1 MENRRIL
8 LIALIGVILFLLYQN
23 WQVDYAKP
31 PAPAAPQAAAQ
42 NAPAPG
48 AATAEAAA
56 SGASAASTGVPPT
69 QARVRVQTDRFVAQ
83 IALAGGE
90 LRHLELSDYAV
101 DKQHPQDKLALL
113 DESDGQQSLLS
124 GVSTKD
130 KVLTGGEQNFTAPQS
145 EYALADGSDSLDV
158 PLEFTSPDGYT
169 MRKVYHFKRGSY
181 EIGLTQTLVNHSGH
195 ELSVGDYARLQ
206 GSPPPPPAGPS
217 FIRTASGFAG
227 LGIYEQKEGG
237 GYRFK
242 KVSFKDLDKHPYEPP
257 QQTGGWLAML
267 QHYFVVAVIA
277 PQDGSASFSGKH
289 IADSQLYQGQYVGAL
304 ASVADG
310 ASHDYQLRLYVGP
323 ATHDS
328 LEAVGERFELIEDYG
343 LLAPI
348 AKPLLWVLKSYHG
361 LTGNWGWSIILLTC
375 TVRLIFFPLS
385 AAQYRSMA
393 KMRKFTPR
401 IQALRERYAD
411 DRERLN
417 KEMMELYRKEGFN
430 PLAGCWPLLVQMP
443 VFIALYWVLNQSVE
457 LRQASFIFWM
467 QDLSAKDPYYIMPV
481 LYGASMWVQQRL
493 SGQAATM
500 DPAQQ
505 RVMNVMPIA
514 LTVLFLTFPVG
525 LVLYWFV
532 SNMINIGQQQVIT
545 RQLEKAGLGKKSEA
559 KS

>member
-8 LIALIGVILFLLYQN
+8 LIALICVILFQLYQN
-23 WQVDYAKP
+23 WQADYGKP
-31 PAPAAPQAAAQ
+31 PPPAAQ
-42 NAPAPG
+42 NG
-48 AATAEAAA
+48 AQNTAQGTVQAEAVAA
-56 SGASAASTGVPPT
+56 GATGVSSGVPVT
-69 QARVRVQTDRFVAQ
+69 QAQVRVQTDRFVAQ

-90 LRHLELSDYAV
+90 LRHLELSDFAV

-113 DESDGQQSLLS
+113 DEGDGQQSLLS

-130 KVLTGGEQNFTAPQS
+130 KVLTGNQQSFTAPQS
-145 EYALADGSDSLDV
+145 DYALAEGSDSLDV
-158 PLEFTSPDGYT
+158 PLEYTSPDGYT
-169 MRKVYHFKRGSY
+169 VRKVYHFKRGSY

-217 FIRTASGFAG
+217 FIRSSAGFAG
-227 LGIYEQKEGG
+227 LGVYEQKEGG

-242 KVSFKDLDKHPYEPP
+242 KVSFKDLEKHPYESH
-257 QQTGGWLAML
+257 QTGGWLAML
-267 QHYFVVAVIA
+267 QHYFVVAVIV
-277 PQDGSASFSGKH
+277 PQDLSASFSGKH

-304 ASVADG
+304 APVADG
-310 ASHDYQLRLYVGP
+310 ASHDYALRFYVGP
-323 ATHDS
+323 ASHSS
-328 LEAVGERFELIEDYG
+328 LMAVGDRFELIEDYG

-348 AKPLLWVLKSYHG
+348 AKPLLWVLKAYHG
-361 LTGNWGWSIILLTC
+361 MTGNWGWAIVLLTC
-375 TVRLIFFPLS
+375 TVRLLFFPLS

-393 KMRKFTPR
+393 KMRKFQPR
-401 IQALRERYAD
+401 IQTLRERYAD

-430 PLAGCWPLLVQMP
+430 PLAGCWPMLVQMP

-457 LRQASFIFWM
+457 LRQAPFIFWM
-467 QDLSAKDPYYIMPV
+467 QDLSAKDPIYIMPV
-481 LYGASMWVQQRL
+481 LYGISMWVQQRL

-500 DPAQQ
+500 DPAQA

-532 SNMINIGQQQVIT
+532 SNMINIGQQQIIA
-545 RQLEKAGLGKKSEA
+545 RQLEKAGLGKPKS
-559 KS
+559 